1 MKHIATFFGGV
12 LLLTGLSGCVTFN
25 DSSARTA
32 ERENMN
38 ILREDLIRVQGCVE
52 TIELENRQIVNKI
65 EKLRAD
71 SSETRNLAAMQ
82 KRLDILEQ
90 RVQALDA
97 ARAKDK
103 QAIVDQL
110 SAKIAE
116 IMSSGSG
123 RSSRRSA
130 VSVSGGNEHIV
141 QEGETLSAIAA
152 AYKIRPSALIKAN
165 GIQDPD
171 SLRAGQRLVI
181 PK

>member
-1 MKHIATFFGGV
+1 MKHIATFFGGI
-12 LLLTGLSGCVTFN
+12 LLLTGLSGCITFN

-32 ERENMN
+32 AREDMN
-38 ILREDLIRVQGCVE
+38 ILGEDLNRMQGRVE
-52 TIELENRQIVNKI
+52 TIELENRQIANEV

-71 SSETRNLAAMQ
+71 SSDTRNLAALQ

-103 QAIVDQL
+103 QTIVDQL

-116 IMSSGSG
+116 IMSRGSS
-123 RSSRRSA
+123 RSSRPSA
-130 VSVSGGNEHIV
+130 ISVSSDNEHIV

-152 AYKIRPSALIKAN
+152 AYKIRTSALIKAN
-165 GIQDPD
+165 GLQDPD
-171 SLRAGQRLVI
+171 SLKAGQRLVI
-181 PK
+181 PR